1 MEKEVFST
9 NGAENWISLWCVFGG
24 RGGLEYHPCLTPFV
38 KIKVYLE
45 IDLNGNA
52 ETIKLLEDKN
62 ICKLRVGKLLT
73 QDIQKAQREIKSIM
87 WNCSPL
93 KRFLF

>member
-24 RGGLEYHPCLTPFV
+24 GGLEYHPCLTPFV